1 MFQTKTWPLFYSLSY
16 VMHTIEKK
24 EIIPLIIPVTQL
36 RSRERRKLH
45 FRVSNFTNSRG
56 GGARPRTP
64 LRVRTSGTQCSRQ
77 RHERCMSASWT
88 TASGTSQMLLKTLGQ
103 DMENRAAHRHQQF
116 PGVPP
121 GVFLIFQKGYWP
133 FHSPRKK
140 PCKSVDPD
148 LISRFQLNLESFLH

>member
-1 MFQTKTWPLFYSLSY
+1 
-16 VMHTIEKK
+16 MHTIEKK

-45 FRVSNFTNSRG
+45 FRVSNFTNFPG
-56 GGARPRTP
+56 GGGTPPDTAKSSYLRHSMFAPAARTVH
-64 LRVRTSGTQCSRQ
+64 VRELNHCIRYF
-77 RHERCMSASWT
+77 
-88 TASGTSQMLLKTLGQ
+88 QMLPKTLGQ
-103 DMENRAAHRHQQF
+103 DMENRAAPRHQEF

-121 GVFLIFQKGYWP
+121 GFFLIFQKGYWP

>member
-45 FRVSNFTNSRG
+45 FRVSNFTNFP

-88 TASGTSQMLLKTLGQ
+88 TASGTSKCYRKPWVRIWRTG
-103 DMENRAAHRHQQF
+103 RHTATKNSQEY
-116 PGVPP
+116 PP
-121 GVFLIFQKGYWP
+121 GFFLIFQTGYWP